1 MMNMAERTRV
11 IDFCL
16 CLIFLLLNTAACVT
30 AYFVFYHDD
39 MRQHSHTNF
48 LVYGFI
54 QGFIGFIAGLYSAR
68 TTPVAATDTQEE
80 TVALLEEENT
90 CPEWNRRMPQ

>member
-1 MMNMAERTRV
+1 MDVAERARV

-39 MRQHSHTNF
+39 MLQHSHTNF

-54 QGFIGFIAGLYSAR
+54 QGFVGFIAGLYLAR
-68 TTPVAATDTQEE
+68 ITPVATDTQEE
-80 TVALLEEENT
+80 TVTLLEEENT
-90 CPEWNRRMPQ
+90 CLEWNRRMPQ